1 MAYPKDSRGIH
12 EECLAYELLSG
23 PMGHRFSLR
32 CLCPTTRVIMVT
44 IRFIDG

>member
-23 PMGHRFSLR
+23 PMGPSVFSNVYV
-32 CLCPTTRVIMVT
+32 PHNKSNYGYNKI
-44 IRFIDG
+44 I